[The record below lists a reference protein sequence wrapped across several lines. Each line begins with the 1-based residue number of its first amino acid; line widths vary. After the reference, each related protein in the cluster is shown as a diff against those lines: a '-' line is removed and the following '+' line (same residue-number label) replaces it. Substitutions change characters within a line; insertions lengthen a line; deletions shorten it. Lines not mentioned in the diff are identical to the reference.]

1 MPTLPEVVAPP
12 TPPPQPKAAMKIEP
26 EKKAAPKKV
35 IAPSV
40 VPNRG
45 PGRNSLIDERMK
57 ARRQTVFEAP
67 KWDDIEEE
75 PPKKTEP
82 KPVEQKPAEQKS
94 TNISVSQNKP
104 NITKIT
110 QNKPQQITKIQQ
122 TNSSRSSPALQ
133 RKNILQEEV
142 KPEVDLSQS
151 FNETLKS
158 SDTKKPAIA
167 KFKLPELSQDIVD
180 AAKEAA
186 KPVTI
191 FNPEMDLKAVM
202 EEDDKWFKK
211 QQEAK
216 NKKKEEPVKVVKL
229 ANGKVKKGSGM
240 RYDKKL
246 GFERYWPSSEEETES
261 GESEGEPEEGA
272 LPTQL
277 MGFASVKID
286 FNYYDSTSEE
296 SDSDDDSDE
305 KYDNRPM
312 SQREANKVDKLYDG
326 NCEYIRAKR
335 EFEREMR
342 EIKERQQ
349 KKKAA
354 ESAPVYNNVETLK
367 REQRMFA
374 GLSKF

>member
-1 MPTLPEVVAPP
+1 MDPVSDDSGCASEVSSDQSRSPTPELVKPTLPEVVAPP
-12 TPPPQPKAAMKIEP
+12 SPPPQPKAAMKIEP

-57 ARRQTVFEAP
+57 ARRQSFVKPVTKKSEEEVDSRNQTVFEAP

-75 PPKKTEP
+75 APKKAEP
-82 KPVEQKPAEQKS
+82 KPIVEQKSVAQKLAEQKS
-94 TNISVSQNKP
+94 TERKSTEQNISVTQNKP

-110 QNKPQQITKIQQ
+110 QNKSDKPQQIAKIQQ
-122 TNSSRSSPALQ
+122 NSSKSSPALQ
-133 RKNILQEEV
+133 RRNIQQEEV
-142 KPEVDLSQS
+142 KPEVDLSQN

-158 SDTKKPAIA
+158 SDSKKPALA
-167 KFKLPELSQDIVD
+167 KFKLPELSQDIGKSSCPRIYVFSSCLHFLYFSSVD

-216 NKKKEEPVKVVKL
+216 NKKKEEPIKVVKL

-246 GFERYWPSSEEETES
+246 GFDRYVP
-261 GESEGEPEEGA
+261 
-272 LPTQL
+272 
-277 MGFASVKID
+277 
-286 FNYYDSTSEE
+286 
-296 SDSDDDSDE
+296 
-305 KYDNRPM
+305 
-312 SQREANKVDKLYDG
+312 LY
-326 NCEYIRAKR
+326 
-335 EFEREMR
+335 F
-342 EIKERQQ
+342 
-349 KKKAA
+349 
-354 ESAPVYNNVETLK
+354 
-367 REQRMFA
+367 
-374 GLSKF
+374 